1 MGVIKELD
9 SFDEIKVK
17 VVEEYVFLV
26 KFKENVLIVVIIY
39 VQGKV
44 VIDIVC
50 EKFKFEGIVGKVEKS
65 FQV

>member
-39 VQGKV
+39 V
-44 VIDIVC
+44 
-50 EKFKFEGIVGKVEKS
+50 
-65 FQV
+65 